1 MTGITSNRQNT
12 HWEVVFSTSSRTEAH
27 IILGRLESEGIQA
40 IMNAEAGRDALGIHI
55 GRLGEIQ
62 VLVHE
67 SEAERARA
75 ILDVVYMELETDEH
89 DTMPI
94 EGLTDVLTWQEHN
107 TEGDNAT
114 STHPTLPRKPRFD
127 DKDET
132 IPTRRR

>member
-1 MTGITSNRQNT
+1 MTGITSNRQEA

-40 IMNAEAGRDALGIHI
+40 IMNSEAGRDALGIHI
-55 GRLGEIQ
+55 GKLGEIQ

-75 ILDVVYMELETDEH
+75 ILDVVYMEVETDEH

-94 EGLTDVLTWQEHN
+94 EGLTDVLIWQEDD
-107 TEGDNAT
+107 TEQDAAPPT
-114 STHPTLPRKPRFD
+114 SPTIPRKPRFD